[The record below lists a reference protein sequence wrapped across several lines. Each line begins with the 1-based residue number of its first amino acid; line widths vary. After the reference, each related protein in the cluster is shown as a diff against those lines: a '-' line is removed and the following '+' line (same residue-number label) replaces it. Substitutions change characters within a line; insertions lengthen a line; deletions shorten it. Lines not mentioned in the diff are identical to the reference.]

1 MGPFGEWPDFCSG
14 LLEFLVMRRLLN
26 YPLLAVIAVFLLSA
40 QPSQIL
46 VPGQSWTLLGQGY
59 QLTADSAVNK
69 DGIVYFSD
77 AHNNR
82 IMKIDLEGRITT
94 WKEESHGTHGVAFGP
109 DGLLY
114 AGQHDR
120 KRIVAFSQDGTESVV
135 AEGMQTH
142 HLTVTSDNRIYF
154 SDAPGH
160 RVWTVEAGHA
170 RIVSDAVDW
179 PRGVRVSPDRSTLVV
194 NAPRTKWVWQFRI
207 QADGSLTAGHPFCQL
222 KTRPGSSASDAGGMA
237 FDSEGLLYIATNTG
251 IQVCDSE
258 GRITGVIDT
267 PSAEGASNLWFA
279 GPGLQWL
286 YVTDGDKLYR
296 RPVKRRGASEF

>member
-1 MGPFGEWPDFCSG
+1 
-14 LLEFLVMRRLLN
+14 MRRLLN

-69 DGIVYFSD
+69 EGIVYFSD

-120 KRIVAFSQDGTESVV
+120 KRIVAFSRDGTESVV

-142 HLTVTSDNRIYF
+142 HLTVTSGNRIYF

-258 GRITGVIDT
+258 GRITGAIDT

>member
-1 MGPFGEWPDFCSG
+1 
-14 LLEFLVMRRLLN
+14 MRRLLA
-26 YPLLAVIAVFLLSA
+26 YLLLAMIAVFPTRA

-69 DGIVYFSD
+69 DGTVYFSD

-94 WKEESHGTHGVAFGP
+94 WTEESHGTHGVAFGP
-109 DGLLY
+109 DGRLY

-120 KRIVAFSQDGTESVV
+120 KRIVAFSRDGAESVV

-142 HLTVTSDNRIYF
+142 HFTVTSGNRIYF

-160 RVWTVEAGHA
+160 KVWTVEAGHA
-170 RIVSDAVDW
+170 RVVSDAVDW

-194 NAPRTKWVWQFRI
+194 NAPRTEWVWQFRI
-207 QADGSLTAGHPFCQL
+207 QPDGSLTAGHPFCQL
-222 KTRPGSSASDAGGMA
+222 KTPPGSSASDAGGMA

-258 GRITGVIDT
+258 GRVTGAIAT
-267 PSAEGASNLWFA
+267 PGAEGSSNLWFA

-296 RPVKRRGASEF
+296 CPVKRHGAPEF

>member
-1 MGPFGEWPDFCSG
+1 MG
-14 LLEFLVMRRLLN
+14 RLLAS
-26 YPLLAVIAVFLLSA
+26 PLLAVIAVFPLRA

-69 DGIVYFSD
+69 DGTVYFSD

-109 DGLLY
+109 DGRLY

-120 KRIVAFSQDGTESVV
+120 KRIVAFSRDGAESVV

-142 HLTVTSDNRIYF
+142 HFTVTSGNRIYF

-160 RVWTVEAGHA
+160 KVWTVDAGGHAVGNGHA
-170 RIVSDAVDW
+170 RVVSDAVDW

-194 NAPRTKWVWQFRI
+194 NAPRTEWVWQFRI
-207 QADGSLTAGHPFCQL
+207 QPDGSLTAGHPFCQL

-251 IQVCDSE
+251 SRCAIPRVGSPAPSIPQVPKAHRTYGSPAPDCSGSMSPME
-258 GRITGVIDT
+258 TSSTGA
-267 PSAEGASNLWFA
+267 PSN
-279 GPGLQWL
+279 
-286 YVTDGDKLYR
+286 VTVR
-296 RPVKRRGASEF
+296 RNSDLGSPRPPR

>member
-1 MGPFGEWPDFCSG
+1 
-14 LLEFLVMRRLLN
+14 MRRLFAS
-26 YPLLAVIAVFLLSA
+26 LLVAVIAVLPIRA
-40 QPSQIL
+40 QRSDIL

-59 QLTADSAVNK
+59 QLTADSAVAK
-69 DGIVYFSD
+69 DGTVYFSD

-94 WKEESHGTHGVAFGP
+94 WTKESHGTHGVAFGP
-109 DGLLY
+109 DGRLY

-120 KRIVAFSQDGTESVV
+120 KRIVAFSRDGAESVV

-142 HLTVTSDNRIYF
+142 HFTVTSGNRIYF

-160 RVWTVEAGHA
+160 KVRTVEAGHA
-170 RIVSDAVDW
+170 RVVSDAVDW
-179 PRGVRVSPDRSTLVV
+179 PRGVRVSPGRSTLVV
-194 NAPRTKWVWQFRI
+194 NAPRTEWVWQFRI
-207 QADGSLTAGHPFCQL
+207 QPDGSLTAGHPFCQL
-222 KTRPGSSASDAGGMA
+222 KTPPGTSASDAGGMA

-258 GRITGVIDT
+258 GRVTGAIDT
-267 PSAEGASNLWFA
+267 PATEGASNLWFA

-296 RPVKRRGASEF
+296 RPVKRHGTPEF

>member
-1 MGPFGEWPDFCSG
+1 
-14 LLEFLVMRRLLN
+14 MRRLLA
-26 YPLLAVIAVFLLSA
+26 YLPLVLIAVPLRA

-69 DGIVYFSD
+69 DGTVCFSD

-94 WKEESHGTHGVAFGP
+94 WREESHGTHGVAFGP
-109 DGLLY
+109 DGRLY

-120 KRIVAFSQDGTESVV
+120 KRIVAFSRDGAESVV

-142 HLTVTSDNRIYF
+142 HFTVTSGNRIYF

-160 RVWTVEAGHA
+160 KVWTVEAGHA
-170 RIVSDAVDW
+170 RVVSDAVDW

-194 NAPRTKWVWQFRI
+194 NAPRTEWVWQFRI
-207 QADGSLTAGHPFCQL
+207 QPDGSLTAGHPFCQL
-222 KTRPGSSASDAGGMA
+222 KTPSGSSASDAGGMA

-251 IQVCDSE
+251 IQVCDAE
-258 GRITGVIDT
+258 GRVTSAIDT
-267 PSAEGASNLWFA
+267 PGTQGASHLWFA

-296 RPVKRRGASEF
+296 RPVKRNGAPEF

>member
-1 MGPFGEWPDFCSG
+1 
-14 LLEFLVMRRLLN
+14 MRRLLVCL
-26 YPLLAVIAVFLLSA
+26 LLAVIAAFPLRP

-59 QLTADSAVNK
+59 QLTADSAVNN
-69 DGIVYFSD
+69 DGTVYFSD

-109 DGLLY
+109 DGRLY

-120 KRIVAFSQDGTESVV
+120 KRIVAFSRDGTESVV

-142 HLTVTSDNRIYF
+142 HFTVTSGNRIYF

-160 RVWTVEAGHA
+160 KVWTVEAGHA
-170 RIVSDAVDW
+170 RVVSDVVDW
-179 PRGVRVSPDRSTLVV
+179 PRGVRVSPDRSMLVV
-194 NAPRTKWVWQFRI
+194 NAPRTEWVWQFRI
-207 QADGSLTAGHPFCQL
+207 QPDGSLTAGHPFCRL
-222 KTRPGSSASDAGGMA
+222 KTPRGSSASDAGGMA

-258 GRITGVIDT
+258 GRVTAAIDT
-267 PSAEGASNLWFA
+267 PGAEGASNLWFA

-296 RPVKRRGASEF
+296 RPVKRHGAPEF